1 MAIKPF
7 NSVNGFSVG
16 ETPTPVILAN
26 GDITTGNAT
35 LTGNLAANNVLTDN
49 LRYANGVPWDFQQA
63 AGTGNYQIQYN
74 LDNDFGASANFTFNP
89 TTSLLTVTGNANVT
103 NTLFAGNI
111 SVPTGNINANRIDA
125 NVYGNVYANTI
136 LSGSNTGVT
145 FNDAGVL
152 TVANTFTFDK
162 TTNLVSITGNLSSG
176 NANLGNLAVANYFT
190 GVFTTG
196 ASSQPNITSVGTLTG
211 LSISGTG
218 SITGANLVSANFFTG
233 TLTTPIQP
241 NITQVGTLGNLNV
254 QGNIAAGNISGA
266 NLISANYFIGNFWGA
281 ANTASTVTSSAQPN
295 ITSVGTLSN
304 LAIADTGSVTGANL
318 ISANYVTGTLT
329 TAAQPNITSV
339 GTLDNLNVVGGG
351 AISGANLVSANYIA
365 GTLLTA
371 SQPNIT
377 TVGTLTSTTFAN
389 NANITMSGTLSQL
402 SGANLLSA
410 NYITGTL
417 TTGAQPNITSLG
429 TLSSLYVTGNANVDG
444 SVNAGNLSVA
454 NRVITSLVP
463 ATNNTQDLGG
473 SGNVWAN
480 VWLTNIKIGTTYIT
494 STGNVVNLDNANIAN
509 NTSTDSLT
517 VRNDGAVQ
525 GNLTVT
531 GNLTVAG
538 NTTYINVSSLSISD
552 PLIEMGGTTN
562 GGNATTYD
570 GKDRGMILHNFK
582 ADDSGPINQAFI
594 WKTANGEFQAI
605 SNVASIVNEDVTA
618 ATFGNIRLG
627 AVIGNLQGT
636 VLQASQ
642 TNITQVGTL
651 GNLTISGNLLVQ
663 TAANI
668 VSLKAGPLTFPS
680 ADGAVGQVLATHG
693 NGELYFTTVSTSALA
708 NGTSN
713 VVVYPSGNVTISSAG
728 NANVLVV
735 TGTGVNVAGYL
746 NVTGAGTFGG
756 NVTVGNLLIGNSS
769 IRSVTV
775 TTSSTSS
782 NQTIAT
788 FSLTGVRGAIFDVK
802 GEDSTGGKF
811 SIATVSAVHDSTGNV
826 DYSVYGTVLVGGY
839 TGSLAVNIIS
849 GNMYLGVTPA
859 SSNATVWTTQ
869 FRTI

>member
-74 LDNDFGASANFTFNP
+74 LNNDFGASPNFTFDP
-89 TTSLLTVTGNANVT
+89 TSNLLTVVGNLSVSNTANV
-103 NTLFAGNI
+103 GNI
-111 SVPTGNINANRIDA
+111 NVGNLAATGNITANRIDA
-125 NVYGNVYANTI
+125 NYYGNVYANTI
-136 LSGSNTGVT
+136 LTGSNTGVT
-145 FNDAGVL
+145 YNDNGVL
-152 TVANTFTFDK
+152 TVSSTFTFDK
-162 TTNLVSITGNLSSG
+162 TSNLVTITGNLTSG
-176 NANLGNLAVANYFT
+176 NANLGNLVTANYFT
-190 GVFTTG
+190 GVFTAA
-196 ASSQPNITSVGTLTG
+196 ASAQPNIRTVGTLDN
-211 LSISGTG
+211 LNVAGTG
-218 SITGANLVSANFFTG
+218 AISGANLVSANFITG
-233 TLTTPIQP
+233 TLTTALQP

-254 QGNIAAGNISGA
+254 QGNIATGN
-266 NLISANYFIGNFWGA
+266 L
-281 ANTASTVTSSAQPN
+281 
-295 ITSVGTLSN
+295 
-304 LAIADTGSVTGANL
+304 TGANL
-318 ISANYVTGTLT
+318 ISGNFLA
-329 TAAQPNITSV
+329 
-339 GTLDNLNVVGGG
+339 
-351 AISGANLVSANYIA
+351 
-365 GTLLTA
+365 
-371 SQPNIT
+371 
-377 TVGTLTSTTFAN
+377 
-389 NANITMSGTLSQL
+389 
-402 SGANLLSA
+402 
-410 NYITGTL
+410 GTL
-417 TTGAQPNITSLG
+417 TTGAQPNITSIG
-429 TLSSLYVTGNANVDG
+429 TLSSLNVTGNANVGG

-454 NRVITSLVP
+454 NRVITSLIP
-463 ATNNTQDLGG
+463 ATNNTQDIGA

-480 VWLTNIKIGTTYIT
+480 VWLSNIKIGTTYIT

-517 VRNDGAVQ
+517 VRQDAAIQ
-525 GNLTVT
+525 GNVTVT

-538 NTTYINVSSLSISD
+538 NTTYINVSSLSIQD

-582 ADDSGPINQAFI
+582 SDDSGPINQAFI
-594 WKTANGEFQAI
+594 WKTANSEFQAI

-618 ATFGNIRLG
+618 ASFGNIRLN
-627 AVIGNLQGT
+627 AVIGSLQGT

-680 ADGAVGQVLATHG
+680 TDGAVGQVLATHG

-713 VVVYPSGNVTISSAG
+713 VVVFPSGNVTISSAG

-746 NVTGAGTFGG
+746 NVTGAATFGG
-756 NVTVGNLLIGNSS
+756 NITAGNLIIGNSTV
-769 IRSVTV
+769 RSVTV

-802 GEDSTGGKF
+802 GEDATGGKY
-811 SIATVSAVHDSTGNV
+811 SVATVSAVHNGSNV

-839 TGSLAVNIIS
+839 TGSLAVNIVS

>member
-35 LTGNLAANNVLTDN
+35 LTGNLAANNVLTDH

-74 LDNDFGASANFTFNP
+74 LNNDFGASPNFTFDP
-89 TTSLLTVTGNANVT
+89 TSNLLTVVGNLSVS
-103 NTLFAGNI
+103 NTANI
-111 SVPTGNINANRIDA
+111 SNINVGNVAATGNITANRIDA
-125 NVYGNVYANTI
+125 NYYGNVYANTI
-136 LSGSNTGVT
+136 LTGSNTGVT
-145 FNDAGVL
+145 FNDNGVL
-152 TVANTFTFDK
+152 TVSSTFTFDK
-162 TTNLVSITGNLSSG
+162 TSNLVTIAGNLTSG
-176 NANLGNLAVANYFT
+176 NANLGNLVTANYFT
-190 GVFTTG
+190 GVFTAA
-196 ASSQPNITSVGTLTG
+196 ASAQPNIRTVGTLDN
-211 LSISGTG
+211 LNVAGTG
-218 SITGANLVSANFFTG
+218 AISGANLVSANFIAG
-233 TLTTPIQP
+233 TLTTAIQP

-254 QGNIAAGNISGA
+254 QGNIAAGNLTDA
-266 NLISANYFIGNFWGA
+266 NLISGNF
-281 ANTASTVTSSAQPN
+281 
-295 ITSVGTLSN
+295 L
-304 LAIADTGSVTGANL
+304 
-318 ISANYVTGTLT
+318 
-329 TAAQPNITSV
+329 
-339 GTLDNLNVVGGG
+339 
-351 AISGANLVSANYIA
+351 
-365 GTLLTA
+365 
-371 SQPNIT
+371 
-377 TVGTLTSTTFAN
+377 
-389 NANITMSGTLSQL
+389 
-402 SGANLLSA
+402 
-410 NYITGTL
+410 TGTL
-417 TTGAQPNITSLG
+417 TTGAQPNITSIG
-429 TLSSLYVTGNANVDG
+429 TLSSLTVTGNANVNG

-454 NRVITSLVP
+454 NRVITSLIP
-463 ATNNTQDLGG
+463 ATNNTQDIGA

-480 VWLTNIKIGTTYIT
+480 VWLSNIKIGSTYIT

-517 VRNDGAVQ
+517 VRQDAAIQ
-525 GNLTVT
+525 GNVTVT

-538 NTTYINVSSLSISD
+538 NTTYINVSSLSIQD

-582 ADDSGPINQAFI
+582 SDDSGPINQAFI
-594 WKTANGEFQAI
+594 WKTANSEFQAI

-618 ATFGNIRLG
+618 ASFGNIRLN
-627 AVIGNLQGT
+627 AVIGSLQGT

-713 VVVYPSGNVTISSAG
+713 VVVFPSGNVTISSAG

-746 NVTGAGTFGG
+746 NVTGAATFGG
-756 NVTVGNLLIGNSS
+756 NITAGNLIIGNSTV
-769 IRSVTV
+769 RSVTV
-775 TTSSTSS
+775 TTSSISS

-802 GEDSTGGKF
+802 GEDATGGNY
-811 SIATVSAVHDSTGNV
+811 SVATVSAVHNGSNV

-839 TGSLAVNIIS
+839 TGSLAVNIVS